1 MTLRI
6 TLDDLSGQQIQALL
20 REHLACM
27 AEHSPPE
34 SVHALDLS
42 ALRQP
47 DISFWTAWENQTLMG
62 CGALKVLSPQH
73 GEVKSMRTVTSQL
86 RKGAGKAMLEHII
99 ATAQTRGLKKL
110 SLETGSM
117 QAFAPARAMY
127 ERSGF
132 VYCGPFGD
140 YIEDPYSV
148 FMTRELKS

>member
-1 MTLRI
+1 MTLKI
-6 TLDDLSGQQIQALL
+6 ILDDLSGQQIQALL
-20 REHLACM
+20 REHLASM

-42 ALRQP
+42 ALRRP
-47 DISFWTAWENQTLMG
+47 DISFWTAWDHQTLMG
-62 CGALKVLSPQH
+62 CGALKILTPEH
-73 GEVKSMRTVTSQL
+73 AEVKSMRTVSNQL
-86 RKGAGKAMLEHII
+86 RRGAGKAMLEHII
-99 ATAQTRGLKKL
+99 VTAQTRGLKKL